1 MSLINEIRLIYK
13 AAVDAVRPGFLVNQA
28 IKYSDNVVHIQGEL
42 ELAVDR
48 NCHVIGFGKA
58 VLAMALQIDKIIGQ
72 HIVKGVISIPHGV
85 AAQYSLP
92 DQFLNRY
99 TIYEGAVNNIPDEG
113 SLKATKEIEN
123 MVANLKNDDLLF
135 VLVSGGGSA
144 LLASPAEDLSL
155 DEKKKTINL
164 LSKSGA
170 NIQELNSVR
179 KKLSR
184 IKGGKLAQLSY
195 PATTI
200 ALILS
205 DVIGD
210 PLDVIASGPTVKNK
224 DPANIGLDI
233 IQKYQLG
240 NQLPTRVVEC
250 LSSPTTSN
258 LDDTTFSHVHNFLI
272 GSNLS
277 ALQAAEAYANQTGF
291 TTAILSDRINGEA
304 KEIGLQFARLAR
316 LFAQMMTMSNDQ
328 HEKMEELSVTAENLH
343 IDPRY
348 CCTLE
353 RLVRSCRNVRKNL
366 CLIGGGETT
375 VSVRGEGLGGRNQE
389 MVLSYLVETAV
400 EACSDELDIVFL
412 SAGTDG
418 IDGPTAAAGAFSCQ
432 SQFAL
437 AQAQGLNPR
446 TYLDNNDSYNFFNLL
461 QQGKYHLITGP
472 SGTNVMDIHVLCFYW
487 K

>member
-1 MSLINEIRLIYK
+1 MFISRETMSVMNEMRLIYK

-28 IKYSDNVVHIQGEL
+28 IKYLDNLVHIQGEL
-42 ELAVDR
+42 ELAIDR

-72 HIVKGVISIPHGV
+72 HTTKGVISIPHGV
-85 AAQYSLP
+85 MAQYSLS
-92 DQFLNRY
+92 DQFLKRY
-99 TIYEGAVNNIPDEG
+99 TIYEGAENNIPDED
-113 SLKATKEIEN
+113 SSKATKEIEN
-123 MVANLKNDDLLF
+123 MVANLKNNDLLF

-144 LLASPAEDLSL
+144 LLVSPAEGLSL
-155 DEKKKTINL
+155 DEKQKTIQL

-170 NIQELNSVR
+170 HIQELNSVR

-195 PATTI
+195 PATTV

-224 DPANIGLDI
+224 DPTNIGLDI

-240 NQLPTRVVEC
+240 NQLPARIVEC
-250 LSSPTTSN
+250 LSSPTASN
-258 LDDTTFSHVHNFLI
+258 LDEAAFSHVHNFLI

-277 ALQAAEAYANQTGF
+277 ALQAAEAYAKQTGF
-291 TTAILSDRINGEA
+291 ATAILSDRINGEA

-316 LFAQMMTMSNDQ
+316 LFSQMMTISNDQ
-328 HEKMEELSVTAENLH
+328 HEQMEELSVAAENLH
-343 IDPRY
+343 INPRY

-353 RLVRSCRNVRKNL
+353 RLVRRCRNARQNL

-375 VSVRGEGLGGRNQE
+375 VSVRGGGLGGRNQE
-389 MVLSYLVETAV
+389 MVLSYLVENAV
-400 EACSDELDIVFL
+400 EACSDDLDIVFL

-418 IDGPTAAAGAFSCQ
+418 IDGPTTAAGAFACQ
-432 SQFAL
+432 GQFAQ
-437 AQAQGLNPR
+437 AQAQGLDPL
-446 TYLDNNDSYNFFNLL
+446 TYLDNNDSYNFFHLL
-461 QQGKYHLITGP
+461 QQEFMRLWR
-472 SGTNVMDIHVLCFYW
+472 N
-487 K
+487 